1 MGAFPSLPKGTTL
14 HSHECLDSTNSE
26 ALRLIA
32 SGDAVEGTVVV
43 ADRQTAGRGRR
54 DAVWESPTGN
64 LYLTIVTKVANQH
77 IAGQLAYVASLA
89 VYDAAIGHVGA
100 SGAISC
106 KWPNDLLLN
115 GKKLSGILIEALN
128 EFSVV
133 GIGINL
139 SNSPSSIIDKAI
151 SFADV
156 DRLVDR
162 SDMLSSLIHSFDHW
176 VSSWRTNGFAVI
188 RDRWLAVAHGIG
200 DPIVARFPNGTE
212 EQGKFQGI
220 DGTGALVLE
229 RVDGST
235 RSIAAADIFFSD

>member
-1 MGAFPSLPKGTTL
+1 MGSLPSLPKGTTL

-89 VYDAAIGHVGA
+89 VYDAAIGHVGT

-139 SNSPSSIIDKAI
+139 S
-151 SFADV
+151 
-156 DRLVDR
+156 
-162 SDMLSSLIHSFDHW
+162 
-176 VSSWRTNGFAVI
+176 I
-188 RDRWLAVAHGIG
+188 RPL
-200 DPIVARFPNGTE
+200 P
-212 EQGKFQGI
+212 
-220 DGTGALVLE
+220 
-229 RVDGST
+229 
-235 RSIAAADIFFSD
+235 